1 MEDGL
6 PLNKVQRIL
15 KFIEGLL
22 GETRCT
28 KLQLLQQSMGHFN
41 FASYVILPGRAFLS
55 YLIQLSTTVIGLH
68 KVVSLDL

>member
-6 PLNKVQRIL
+6 PLDKVQRIL

-28 KLQLLQQSMGHFN
+28 KLQLLQQLMGHFN
-41 FASYVILPGRAFLS
+41 FASHVILP
-55 YLIQLSTTVIGLH
+55 
-68 KVVSLDL
+68 